1 MAIEA
6 FSDAILLC
14 PVDETGQPVSAR
26 DGDAALG
33 RGWPHSGLQLGCGCS
48 TTPAISL
55 TPEGGDHLT
64 EGTRVL
70 ADLDALERAVSGRER
85 YRVACRIQR
94 HAGSGADTSA
104 ECCVYL
110 MSPT

>member
-1 MAIEA
+1 
-6 FSDAILLC
+6 
-14 PVDETGQPVSAR
+14 VSAR

-33 RGWPHSGLQLGCGCS
+33 SWLAALWAAAGVRLLNHTCHQPD
-48 TTPAISL
+48 A
-55 TPEGGDHLT
+55 GGGRPPT

-104 ECCVYL
+104 WCCVYL